1 MFGHKCFLKIGE
13 LSNSS
18 ISGLM
23 QEANELINCTFSFSQ
38 EMDFRGQPQTRINVD
53 NLVLIYDGI
62 PTQDSACVRMSL
74 SKSMLVNGC
83 RENCT
88 HRKFR

>member
-1 MFGHKCFLKIGE
+1 MFGHKWFLKIGE

-38 EMDFRGQPQTRINVD
+38 EIDFRGQPQTR
-53 NLVLIYDGI
+53 
-62 PTQDSACVRMSL
+62 MSII
-74 SKSMLVNGC
+74 
-83 RENCT
+83 
-88 HRKFR
+88 